1 MLFGCVVEI
10 IGGLLM
16 LRSLCFRLRCFVCCL
31 FDCCDGCVVGFAR
44 AGVRV
49 LVGLVLWVVYVTSV
63 CLKVSVWTLR
73 WF

>member
-1 MLFGCVVEI
+1 
-10 IGGLLM
+10 M

-31 FDCCDGCVVGFAR
+31 FDCCDGCVVVGFSR

>member
-1 MLFGCVVEI
+1 
-10 IGGLLM
+10 M

-31 FDCCDGCVVGFAR
+31 FGCCDGCVVVGFAR

-49 LVGLVLWVVYVTSV
+49 LVGLVLWVVYVTAV